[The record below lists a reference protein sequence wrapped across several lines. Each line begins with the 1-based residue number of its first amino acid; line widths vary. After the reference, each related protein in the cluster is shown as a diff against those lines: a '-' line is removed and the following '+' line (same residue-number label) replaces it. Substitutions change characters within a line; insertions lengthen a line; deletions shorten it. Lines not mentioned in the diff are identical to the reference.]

1 MPEKNIN
8 QEFRLK
14 KKRWNKKLFNSRN
27 QNKLMSKKHIK
38 SCRVLNYTEVLLTVI
53 LSLTF
58 ASLVGIPIGI
68 TTTATGLKSKSIIKK
83 KEEAW

>member
-1 MPEKNIN
+1 
-8 QEFRLK
+8 
-14 KKRWNKKLFNSRN
+14 
-27 QNKLMSKKHIK
+27 MSKKHIK

-83 KEEAW
+83 KEEAWENSIFRKT